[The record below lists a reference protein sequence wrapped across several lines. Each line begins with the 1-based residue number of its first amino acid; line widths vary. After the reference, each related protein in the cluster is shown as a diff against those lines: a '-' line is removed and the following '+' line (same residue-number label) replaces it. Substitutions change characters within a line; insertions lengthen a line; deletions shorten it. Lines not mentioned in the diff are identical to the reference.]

1 MTEQEFKKKVAAN
14 LAAYRKLNNITQ
26 LELAEKLNYS
36 DKSISKW
43 ERGDGLPDLYI
54 MQRLAE
60 LYGVS
65 ISDFISD
72 STPKKTHRK
81 TRAHVLIPLL
91 SVALVW
97 LIAVTAFMMI
107 NWFVPALPHKWLV
120 FIYALPISA
129 IVLTVYSS
137 LWWNQYFTL
146 ISVSTLIWTIPLCFV
161 LTFKGLSLIWCVSA
175 VLQIMEIMWVILRY
189 KKNKKK

>member
-14 LAAYRKLNNITQ
+14 LSAYRKLNNITQ

-54 MQRLAE
+54 LQRIAE
-60 LYGVS
+60 LYGIS
-65 ISDFISD
+65 IGDFVID
-72 STPKKTHRK
+72 AIPKKTRRK

-107 NWFVPALPHKWLV
+107 NVFFPTLPGKWLI
-120 FIYALPISA
+120 FIYALPVSA

-146 ISVSTLIWTIPLCFV
+146 ISVSTIIWTVPLCVV
-161 LTFKGLSLIWCVSA
+161 LTVKGLSLMWCVSA
-175 VLQIMEIMWVILRY
+175 VLQIMEIMWFILRY
-189 KKNKKK
+189 KKNRKQ

>member
-1 MTEQEFKKKVAAN
+1 MTEQEFKKKIAAN
-14 LAAYRKLNNITQ
+14 LAAYRKLNNLTQ

-54 MQRLAE
+54 LQRIAE
-60 LYGVS
+60 LYGIS
-65 ISDFISD
+65 IGDFVID
-72 STPKKTHRK
+72 ATPKKTRRK

-97 LIAVTAFMMI
+97 LIAVTAFVMI
-107 NWFVPALPHKWLV
+107 NKFFPTLPGKWLI
-120 FIYALPISA
+120 FIYALPVSA

-146 ISVSTLIWTIPLCFV
+146 ISVSTIIWTIPLCVV
-161 LTFKGLSLIWCVSA
+161 LTVKGLSLMWCVSA
-175 VLQIMEIMWVILRY
+175 VLQIMEIMWFILRY
-189 KKNKKK
+189 KKNRKQ

>member
-14 LAAYRKLNNITQ
+14 LSAYRKLNNITQ

-54 MQRLAE
+54 LQRIAE
-60 LYGVS
+60 LYGVN
-65 ISDFISD
+65 IGDFVSD
-72 STPKKTHRK
+72 STPKKPRRK

-97 LIAVTAFMMI
+97 LIAVTVFMMI
-107 NWFVPALPHKWLV
+107 NRFVPALPHKWLV
-120 FIYALPISA
+120 FIYALPVSA

-146 ISVSTLIWTIPLCFV
+146 ISVSTMIWTVPLCIV
-161 LTFKGLSLIWCVSA
+161 LTAEGFSLIWCVSA
-175 VLQIMEIMWVILRY
+175 VLQIMEIMWFILRY
-189 KKNKKK
+189 KKNKKQ